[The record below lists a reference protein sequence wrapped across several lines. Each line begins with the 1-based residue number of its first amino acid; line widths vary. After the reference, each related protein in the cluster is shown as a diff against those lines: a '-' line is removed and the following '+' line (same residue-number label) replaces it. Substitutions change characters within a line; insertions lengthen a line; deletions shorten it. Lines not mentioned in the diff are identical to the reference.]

1 MILKDFIFRF
11 PTRTFSKR
19 DGLCRV
25 RIFNDREGKQ
35 IVLITDIGNKN
46 PSSSVTN
53 EIEII
58 LGKLIE
64 QKQVNA
70 DAIVTLDP

>member
-46 PSSSVTN
+46 PSSLECAPKSV
-53 EIEII
+53 EFIP
-58 LGKLIE
+58 L
-64 QKQVNA
+64 
-70 DAIVTLDP
+70 